1 VSSRLREIA
10 RAAAAPAVAAPEPAA
25 AVDALERCELCG
37 EAIGPEHRHLLDLE
51 TRELL
56 CACRACKILFEQDA
70 AGGGHFRLVPER
82 RLRLVGFELDDVR
95 WADLRVPVEM
105 VFFFHDSRAERVVA
119 YYPSAVGA
127 TESLL
132 ELDAWEEI
140 ERANPLLATL
150 EPDVEALLANR
161 SRDARDYFVVP
172 IEDCYRLVGLIRTR
186 WRGLTGGSEVW
197 EEIDAFFAGLAAGAK
212 EVKVEREEA
221 AWRP

>member
-1 VSSRLREIA
+1 VSVSLRDLA
-10 RAAAAPAVAAPEPAA
+10 RAAAAPPPAPNPI
-25 AVDALERCELCG
+25 DALERCELCG
-37 EAIGPEHRHLLDLE
+37 EPIAARHRHLLDLE

-56 CACRACKILFEQDA
+56 CACRACKILFEGDA
-70 AGGGHFRLVPER
+70 AGGGHYRLVPER
-82 RLRLVGFELDDVR
+82 RLRLAGFELDDVR
-95 WADLRVPVEM
+95 WADLRVPVDM
-105 VFFFHDSRAERVVA
+105 VYFFRDSRAGRVVA
-119 YYPSAVGA
+119 YYPSALGA

-161 SRDARDYFVVP
+161 SGDRRDYFVVP

-186 WRGLTGGSEVW
+186 WRGLSGGSEVW
-197 EEIDAFFAGLAAGAK
+197 EEIDAFFAELAAGAD
-212 EVKVEREEA
+212 EATVEREEA